1 MSVAIPTS
9 FQLKQRYPA
18 FESAG
23 DTMVETVLADAARE
37 VSEDWI
43 AADQTP
49 AILAFAA
56 HLLTLEGYG
65 GKSVSLGGSNVSV
78 SGAVEMTKVGDVSVK
93 FLDTSKTLY
102 TPTNGGLDETP
113 YGRRFLEL
121 RRRSFPAVMVV

>member
-1 MSVAIPTS
+1 MSVSVPTS
-9 FQLKQRYPA
+9 VQFKQRYPA
-18 FESAG
+18 FNAV
-23 DTMVETVLADAARE
+23 DDALIDAVIADAARE

-56 HLLTLEGYG
+56 HLLALEGVG
-65 GKSVSLGGSNVSV
+65 GRSVSLGGSDVNV

-102 TPTNGGLDETP
+102 TPTKGGLDETP